1 MHPLAEKFPG
11 VFLHASVAVDLPC
24 EIGTGTRIWH
34 FGHVLANAQIGKNCS
49 LGQNAVVSSGV
60 SIGDGCKIQNN
71 VSLYTGV
78 TLEDYVFCGP
88 SIVFTNV
95 LHPRAEVSRKEEY
108 APTLVKRGAT
118 LGANATIVCGR
129 VVGAYA
135 FVGAGAVVNRDVP
148 AYALMVGSPAKQI
161 GWACRCGETL
171 PKAKGAGEVTC
182 FRCANVY
189 RTAGDTL
196 EAVHE
201 VQG

>member
-1 MHPLAEKFPG
+1 MHPLAQQFPG
-11 VFLHASVAVDLPC
+11 VFLHESVAVDLPC
-24 EIGTGTRIWH
+24 EIGAGTRIWH
-34 FGHVLANAQIGKNCS
+34 FGHVLANARIGKGCS
-49 LGQNAVVSSGV
+49 LGQNVMVASGV

-78 TLEDYVFCGP
+78 TLEAFVFCGP

-129 VVGAYA
+129 VIGEYA
-135 FVGAGAVVNRDVP
+135 FVGAGAVVNRDVAP
-148 AYALMVGSPAKQI
+148 YALMVGTPARRV

-171 PKAKGAGEVTC
+171 PKGGGEVSC

-189 RTAGDTL
+189 RLAGERL
-196 EAVHE
+196 EVVRE
-201 VQG
+201 NQ

>member
-1 MHPLAEKFPG
+1 MHPLTDNFPG
-11 VFLHASVAVDLPC
+11 VFLHETVAVDLPC
-24 EIGTGTRIWH
+24 EIGAGTRIWH
-34 FGHVLANAQIGKNCS
+34 FAHVLAGARIGRNCS
-49 LGQNAVVSSGV
+49 LGQNVMVANGV
-60 SIGDGCKIQNN
+60 SVGDGCKIQNN

-78 TLEDYVFCGP
+78 ALEDFVFCGP

-95 LHPRAEVSRKEEY
+95 LHPRAEVPRKDEY

-129 VVGAYA
+129 TIGEYA

-148 AYALMVGSPAKQI
+148 PYALVVGTPAKQV

-171 PKAKGAGEVTC
+171 PKGRDEVTC

-189 RTAGDTL
+189 RRNDDAL
-196 EAVHE
+196 AVIHE
-201 VQG
+201 NQ

>member
-11 VFLHASVAVDLPC
+11 AFLHESVAVDLPC
-24 EIGTGTRIWH
+24 EIGAGTRIWH
-34 FGHVLANAQIGKNCS
+34 FSHVLANARIGKNCS
-49 LGQNAVVSSGV
+49 LGQNVTVASGV
-60 SIGDGCKIQNN
+60 AIGDGCKIQNN

-129 VVGAYA
+129 IVGAYA
-135 FVGAGAVVNRDVP
+135 FVGAGAVVNRDVMP
-148 AYALMVGSPAKQI
+148 YALMVGTPARRV

-171 PKAKGAGEVTC
+171 PKGHAEV
-182 FRCANVY
+182 RCGRCTNVY
-189 RTAGDTL
+189 RLAGETL
-196 EAVHE
+196 EVVKE
-201 VQG
+201 VQ